1 MTLSAP
7 DLRLRA
13 SPSFSFALMP
23 DGRPYVSQDTEPYA
37 QYWLSDRERR
47 LLAAFSG
54 RRGSTVAQAVEACAR
69 SGEPTAAE
77 RRTLHKA
84 AQGMLEAGVLMD
96 PAADPSRYDERIV
109 DHYLRHRPFPPEIC
123 AQIVQRAGLQ
133 ADSRVLDLAGGPG
146 DLALQLA
153 RRGAKVTLM
162 DWSGAFLASARRRAR
177 AEGVALDTLHESCN
191 RLVRDDNRYGVVTV
205 SQALHW
211 LDDVSVCRGVLR
223 VLDADG
229 HFFVVHSAFDVPD
242 SHPLAHVLGRRSVLG
257 AKARRSFGAEVQ
269 ALHDRVDG
277 LLRAIDSRGVERID
291 PSRPDATLPPL
302 ASAGVSLYRQQR
314 ELGLGFLRGLL
325 TARHLTDAGL
335 EPATFW
341 RDAQARCRSATADAL
356 AGTHDWALLHFAR
369 GAGRARRT
377 RVSALPTRTIDCT
390 APPSDTTT

>member
-1 MTLSAP
+1 MDPS
-7 DLRLRA
+7 LRLRA
-13 SPSFSFALMP
+13 SPSFAFALMP
-23 DGRPYVSQDTEPYA
+23 DGRPFVAQECEPYL
-37 QYWLSDRERR
+37 QYWLSERECR
-47 LLAAFSG
+47 LWSAFAT
-54 RRGSTVAQAVEACAR
+54 RRGATVQAGLGALPSA
-69 SGEPTAAE
+69 S
-77 RRTLHKA
+77 RTRALA
-84 AQGMLEAGVLMD
+84 DLRGMVEAGVLVPQD
-96 PAADPSRYDERIV
+96 GTASRYDEGIV
-109 DHYLRHRPFPPEIC
+109 EPYLTHRPFPAEIC
-123 AQIVQRAGLQ
+123 EDIVAAAGLSPG
-133 ADSRVLDLAGGPG
+133 SRVLDLAGGPG

-153 RRGAKVTLM
+153 RRGAQVTLM

-177 AEGVALDTLHESCN
+177 AEGLALDTLHESCN
-191 RLVRDDNRYGVVTV
+191 RLVRDDGRYRVVTV

-277 LLRAIDSRGVERID
+277 LLRAIDSPGVERID
-291 PSRPDATLPPL
+291 PSRPDTTLPPL

>member
-1 MTLSAP
+1 MHGMDPA
-7 DLRLRA
+7 LRLRA
-13 SPSFSFALMP
+13 SPAFAFALMP
-23 DGRPYVSQDTEPYA
+23 DGRPFVAKECEPYL
-37 QYWLSDRERR
+37 QYWLSERECR
-47 LLAAFSG
+47 LWSTFAT
-54 RRGSTVAQAVEACAR
+54 RRGATVDE
-69 SGEPTAAE
+69 GL
-77 RRTLHKA
+77 RTLPA
-84 AQGMLEAGVLMD
+84 GVRSRALADLRGMVDAGVLVARD
-96 PAADPSRYDERIV
+96 GSASRYDEAIV
-109 DHYLRHRPFPPEIC
+109 EPYLTHRPFPTEIC
-123 AQIVQRAGLQ
+123 DEIVQRSALAPGR
-133 ADSRVLDLAGGPG
+133 RVLDLAGGPG

-153 RRGAKVTLM
+153 RRGASVTLM

-177 AEGVALDTLHESCN
+177 AEGLALDTLHESCN
-191 RLVRDDNRYGVVTV
+191 RLVRDDNRYSVVTV

-242 SHPLAHVLGRRSVLG
+242 SHPLVHVLGRRSVLG

-291 PSRPDATLPPL
+291 PSRPDAALPPL

-314 ELGLGFLRGLL
+314 ELGVGFLRGLL

-369 GAGRARRT
+369 GTGRAQRV
-377 RVSALPTRTIDCT
+377 RVSALPARPITCAAPRTTCDQ
-390 APPSDTTT
+390 